1 MMLRP
6 ALRTIP
12 RMVRAYTRP
21 AAAVGALFRLP
32 AVSVGRGGA
41 ARFYSDGGLP
51 SADAELLGAL
61 RSELKVES
69 ESLDNEAE
77 DQQRFQDY
85 LEKHGFQLVAEPGH
99 EEIQLVRNSGS
110 ETVRIF
116 FNISDVINSDSLL
129 DDAEFEEAAEDEEAA
144 EEGQSDFKSD
154 LEVPIRLN
162 IVVEKPGGALG
173 LEAVAQDDM
182 ILVESI
188 IPYES
193 KELATDESA
202 EADYKRRQAYQGPP
216 FSVLDPSV
224 QNAVQQYLESRS
236 IDSGLALFIAEFSSF
251 RENKE
256 YISWL
261 GKIANIL
268 EHN

>member
-1 MMLRP
+1 MLRP
-6 ALRTIP
+6 ALRAVP
-12 RMVRAYTRP
+12 RTVRTYVRP
-21 AAAVGALFRLP
+21 ATVMGTLFRAP
-32 AVSVGRGGA
+32 RIRTSVPGA
-41 ARFYSDGGLP
+41 SRFYSEGGLP

-61 RSELKVES
+61 RSELKIES
-69 ESLDNEAE
+69 ESLENEAE
-77 DQQRFQDY
+77 DHQRFQEY

-99 EEIQLVRNSGS
+99 EEVQLVRNSGS

-129 DDAEFEEAAEDEEAA
+129 DDAEFEDAAEDEDAA
-144 EEGQSDFKSD
+144 AAREDDFKSD
-154 LEVPIRLN
+154 VELPIRLN
-162 IVVEKPGGALG
+162 IVVEKPSGGALG
-173 LEAVAQDDM
+173 IEAVAQDDM

-188 IPYES
+188 IPYAS

-224 QNAVQQYLESRS
+224 QNAVQQFLESRS

-256 YISWL
+256 YISWM